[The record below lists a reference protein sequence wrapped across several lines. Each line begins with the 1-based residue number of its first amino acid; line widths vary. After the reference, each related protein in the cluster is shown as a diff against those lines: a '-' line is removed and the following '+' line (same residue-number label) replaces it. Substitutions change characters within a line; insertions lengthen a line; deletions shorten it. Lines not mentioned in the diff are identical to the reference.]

1 MTEGDR
7 EGEDVSGG
15 NCVDGEE
22 GSRGRERLAR
32 RVKGARKSGGERGWR
47 VPRQR
52 FCSSTRETETSA
64 VRAGERGGLRVK
76 KRKIESFSASRE
88 NDSRRTN
95 EKGSTMTAKRAHS
108 PRRFDLSVLESLK
121 RGRRGIITIYIRT
134 YVCNGTTFRAI

>member
-1 MTEGDR
+1 MTEEDR

-15 NCVDGEE
+15 NCVDDVDGEE

-64 VRAGERGGLRVK
+64 VRAGERGGERE
-76 KRKIESFSASRE
+76 RESFSTSRE

-95 EKGSTMTAKRAHS
+95 EKGSTMTAKRAHP

>member
-64 VRAGERGGLRVK
+64 VRAGERGGERERERV
-76 KRKIESFSASRE
+76 SPLL
-88 NDSRRTN
+88 
-95 EKGSTMTAKRAHS
+95 AKTIRGG
-108 PRRFDLSVLESLK
+108 LMK
-121 RGRRGIITIYIRT
+121 RGAR
-134 YVCNGTTFRAI
+134 

>member
-64 VRAGERGGLRVK
+64 VRAGERGGERE
-76 KRKIESFSASRE
+76 RESFSTSRE